1 MAMKASII
9 AGIEFKVG
17 PSMSYSLWKIG
28 LTNNPE
34 ERRKHL
40 RVAEVQNVDRWAEWP
55 ANSMSD
61 AEDIELYFLE
71 KGMNGNPT
79 RDLSRYKAAYVYIY

>member
-34 ERRKHL
+34 ERKKHL
-40 RVAEVQNVDRWAEWP
+40 RSTEIQNVDRWSEWQ
-55 ANSMSD
+55 ANSLSE
-61 AEDIELYFLE
+61 AEDIELHFLE
-71 KGMNGNPT
+71 KGMNGTPT
-79 RDLSRYKAAYVYIY
+79 RDLSRYKLAYVYIY

>member
-34 ERRKHL
+34 ERRKRL
-40 RVAEVQNVDRWAEWP
+40 RVAEVQNVDRWAEWQ

-71 KGMNGNPT
+71 KGMSGNPT